1 MEAKHSEF
9 VGVDSCYYALVT
21 QDAAGGYAAGA
32 VKYLAP
38 VAEIAGTPTI
48 NNITSYYDN
57 SAAINYT
64 VEGKTELKVT
74 VSNVDAETMA
84 EILGKIFDAASGRFY
99 DDGEPNPPNVAF
111 GFRYNMGNENYRYYW
126 YLKGTFSGGSENAVT
141 KKENVEPKPY
151 ELTFTAVSTTYE
163 FTIGA
168 VTAKLK
174 RVFGDTADAAFVATG
189 WFDQVQ
195 TPATVGSPDAVAL
208 SSAVPAD
215 AEPAFTASANIVL
228 TFNNAIASEAI
239 SVIKVVDGSIV
250 AGAASLDA
258 TAKIYTF
265 NPTDSLTAGADY
277 IIAVN
282 GVVDI
287 YGQELAPTAVN
298 FTVAS

>member
-84 EILGKIFDAASGRFY
+84 EILGKVFDAASGRFY

-163 FTIGA
+163 FTVGA
-168 VTAKLK
+168 ATMKLK
-174 RVFGDTADAAFVATG
+174 RVFGDTADSAFSATG

-195 TPATVGSPDAVAL
+195 TPDAVGSPDAIAL
-208 SSAVPAD
+208 SSIVPND
-215 AEPAFTASANIVL
+215 GASGVTVSDNIVL
-228 TFNNAIASEAI
+228 TFNNAIESHNVT
-239 SVIKVVDGSIV
+239 VIKADGTLV
-250 AGAASLDA
+250 AGAYSWDA
-258 TAKIYTF
+258 TAKILTF
-265 NPTDSLTAGADY
+265 NPTSNLDASSTY
-277 IIAVN
+277 IVAIN

-287 YGQELAPTAVN
+287 YGQELAAAAANFGTA
-298 FTVAS
+298 

>member
-21 QDAAGGYAAGA
+21 QDAAGGYTAGA

-84 EILGKIFDAASGRFY
+84 EVLGKIFDAASGRFY
-99 DDGEPNPPNVAF
+99 DDGEPNPPDVAF
-111 GFRYNMGNENYRYYW
+111 GFRYNMGNNNYRYYW

-151 ELTFTAVSTTYE
+151 ELTFTAVATTYE

-174 RVFGDTADAAFVATG
+174 RIFGDTADVAFSATG

-195 TPATVGSPDAVAL
+195 TPSSVGSPDAVAL
-208 SSAVPAD
+208 SSVVPAD
-215 AEPAFTASANIVL
+215 NATEQLATVNIVL
-228 TFNNAIASEAI
+228 TFNNQIESEA
-239 SVIKVVDGSIV
+239 VTVVKADGTIV
-250 AGAASLDA
+250 AGAKTWDA
-258 TAKIYTF
+258 AGKVLTF
-265 NPTDSLTAGADY
+265 NPTDALAAGATY
-277 IIAVN
+277 IVN
-282 GVVDI
+282 VAGVVDI
-287 YGQELAPTAVN
+287 YGQALAASAAN
-298 FTVAS
+298 FAVAS

>member
-84 EILGKIFDAASGRFY
+84 EILGKVFDAVSGRFY

-111 GFRYNMGNENYRYYW
+111 GFRYNMGNNEYRYYW

-163 FTIGA
+163 FTVGA
-168 VTAKLK
+168 ATMKLK
-174 RVFGDTADAAFVATG
+174 RVFGDTADAAFSAAG

-195 TPATVGSPDAVAL
+195 TPDAVGAPDAVAL
-208 SSAVPAD
+208 SSIAPNDGTSGVTVSD
-215 AEPAFTASANIVL
+215 NIVL
-228 TFNNAIASEAI
+228 TFNNEIESHNVT
-239 SVIKVVDGSIV
+239 VIKADGTLV
-250 AGAASLDA
+250 AGAYSWDA
-258 TAKIYTF
+258 TGKILTF
-265 NPTDSLTAGADY
+265 NPTSNLAGSSTY
-277 IIAVN
+277 IVAIN

-287 YGQELAPTAVN
+287 YGQELAAAAANFETA
-298 FTVAS
+298 